1 MSKRVLMVV
10 ANPAVSKLT
19 GWRLAQAPGSAGSAA
34 RGLGFW
40 ASELIHPWYEFR
52 EAGYEVTLASPGG
65 GPVRVDAMSDPRD
78 ESGYSATD
86 VLSRGFLEDPDLPAM
101 LENTARLE
109 DLDPGLF
116 DAIVVCGGQGPMYQF
131 RENEALKRAIAAF
144 FEAGKPTAALCHGVS
159 ALIDVRLS
167 DGAALIAD
175 RTITGFANVE
185 EDAADE
191 AVGRQVQPWR
201 IEDAARERG
210 ANYIEGGLWRPF
222 AVRDGLLIT
231 GQQQH
236 SGRKVAE
243 LVIETLG
250 R

>member
-1 MSKRVLMVV
+1 M
-10 ANPAVSKLT
+10 A
-19 GWRLAQAPGSAGSAA
+19 LAQAPGSAGCAA
-34 RGLGFW
+34 RVLGFW
-40 ASELIHPWYEFR
+40 ASEFVHPWYEFR
-52 EAGYEVTLASPGG
+52 GAGYEVTLASPDG
-65 GPVRVDAMSDPRD
+65 GPVCVDTMSDPRD
-78 ESGYSATD
+78 ESGYSADD
-86 VLSRGFLEDPDLPAM
+86 VLSRGFLDDPDLPAM
-101 LENTARLE
+101 FEDTARLE
-109 DLDPGLF
+109 DLDPGEF

-131 RENEALKRAIAAF
+131 RDHEALKKAIAAF

-159 ALIDVRLS
+159 ALIDLRLA
-167 DGAALIAD
+167 DGSALITD

-185 EDAADE
+185 EDAANE
-191 AVGRQVQPWR
+191 VMGQTVQPWR

-222 AVRDGLLIT
+222 AVRDGHLIT

-243 LVIETLG
+243 LVIESLG